1 MPVSINYKTSPS
13 KKNLNNVILFI
24 DEKFT
29 ISKIKKYVSKNDFL
43 LISDLLKTKNFDKEI
58 LSFEIS
64 SKKKIILISLTSHFE
79 YNTIIKNIYKKLKY
93 GSK

>member
-64 SKKKIILISLTSHFE
+64 SKKK
-79 YNTIIKNIYKKLKY
+79 
-93 GSK
+93 